1 LASTDLAAIRSR
13 WRGLPFVHVCATA
26 LSLTPLDLVVWGKAS
41 AGAGNLY
48 RAQHEL
54 LPLFKSEINND
65 PRLPLVARNGRR
77 RTTVECPLLREE
89 LTSNIR

>member
-1 LASTDLAAIRSR
+1 M
-13 WRGLPFVHVCATA
+13 A

-41 AGAGNLY
+41 AGARNLY

-65 PRLPLVARNGRR
+65 PRLPLVVQSGRA
-77 RTTVECPLLREE
+77 EG
-89 LTSNIR
+89 

>member
-1 LASTDLAAIRSR
+1 M
-13 WRGLPFVHVCATA
+13 A

-41 AGAGNLY
+41 AGAGN

-65 PRLPLVARNGRR
+65 P
-77 RTTVECPLLREE
+77 
-89 LTSNIR
+89 

>member
-1 LASTDLAAIRSR
+1 VVWAPTIDLPAIRSR

-65 PRLPLVARNGRR
+65 PRLPLLMLWMAPPPARECHGCGR
-77 RTTVECPLLREE
+77 C
-89 LTSNIR
+89 